1 MVDSPR
7 FHELANAQIDAE
19 FWGAHQ
25 YVATAAWFESVNM
38 PATAKVFWD
47 HAAEERK
54 HAERFVR
61 YLLDRNLAVTVGP
74 VAEVVNDFGSP
85 TDALANAV
93 NRERDITARIFAL
106 ADVARAERDWFAEQF
121 IAWFIAEQREE
132 EQLFAT
138 LYSVALT
145 APDTLAFE
153 QYVRHLHTR

>member
-1 MVDSPR
+1 MPDSAR
-7 FHELANAQIDAE
+7 FHELANQQIDAE

-38 PATAKVFWD
+38 AATAKVFWD

-61 YLLDRNLAVTVGP
+61 YLLERNLTVTVGP
-74 VAEVVNDFGSP
+74 VAPVVNKFATP
-85 TDALANAV
+85 LDALVNAV
-93 NRERDITARIFAL
+93 ERERDITARIFAL

-132 EQLFAT
+132 EELFTT
-138 LYSVALT
+138 LLAVAEKP
-145 APDTLAFE
+145 ASTLEFE
-153 QYVRHLHTR
+153 QYVTSRT